1 MTEATGRRRVSARG
15 ERGWRERTHREARRA
30 IRALLPAVFLWQSLA
45 VHAGEWHVDKAV
57 KHNQVRFTSQVAG
70 LSFEGVT
77 DRIDGYVYWEGQK
90 PFEKNTQVLFEVEL
104 NTLDTGI
111 GKRDRDMQEVLQTGK
126 WPRAVFKGE
135 ITSWT
140 TIDSTVTAYRGTVRG
155 RLSLHGVE
163 RAMEAPGT
171 IVVEGDR
178 SKVVSS
184 FTLRLADYGIEAPSL
199 VAFVKVSQEIDI
211 AVSCYLKHVQ

>member
-1 MTEATGRRRVSARG
+1 M
-15 ERGWRERTHREARRA
+15 
-30 IRALLPAVFLWQSLA
+30 IRILLPAVLLCQSLA
-45 VHAGEWHVDKAV
+45 VHAGEWQVDKAV

-70 LSFEGVT
+70 FSFEGVT
-77 DRIDGYVYWEGQK
+77 DQIDGYVYWEGQK
-90 PFEKNTQVLFEVEL
+90 LFEKNPLLLFEVEL

-111 GKRDRDMQEVLQTGK
+111 GKRDRDMYEVLQTGK
-126 WPRAVFKGE
+126 WPKAVFKGE
-135 ITSWT
+135 ITSYT
-140 TIDSTVTAYRGTVRG
+140 AIDSTVTAYRGTVKG

-163 RAMEAPGT
+163 RAMEVPGT

-184 FTLRLADYGIEAPSL
+184 FALRLADFGIEAPSL
-199 VAFVKVSQEIDI
+199 VAFVKVSQEVAI